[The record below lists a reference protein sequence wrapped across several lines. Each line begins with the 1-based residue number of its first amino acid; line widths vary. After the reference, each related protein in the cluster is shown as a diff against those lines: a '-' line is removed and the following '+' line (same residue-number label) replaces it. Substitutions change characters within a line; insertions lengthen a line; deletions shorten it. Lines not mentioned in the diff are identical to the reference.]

1 VGDGGERD
9 QEAGGLR
16 RWWRDGPLHR
26 PGARR
31 RYLTAGLAI
40 AIVVSLPAIVGA
52 VPVSAKKIPVTT
64 LLARALASQNIKY
77 TGLASASG
85 ALQIPD
91 FGVGVE
97 VTALISHTNR
107 LRAWWDGP
115 AHFRVDRETAFAE
128 TDIYRVGNQLW
139 TWDSD
144 HRSAIL
150 TSGKQDIPL
159 PGAEDALP
167 SNLARRLLALA
178 KPADVHPAGA
188 QRVAGRTVLA
198 MTWEPND
205 RRSTIGRVKVWVDQN
220 TGLPLSVEVRT
231 QSGSRAFSS
240 SFLDIHYGAPDPSV
254 LRFDPTKD
262 PTHPFTVTTEPVA
275 PDSRP
280 ATFRLPR
287 VIAGLPQRSPPD
299 PLIATYGDGPSVVAV
314 TPLDPPA
321 AQALRGQVDSPG
333 HPPIEGAFGEG
344 SLIETPLVTGLIFYT
359 KNNGYVLLG
368 TVTRDQIER
377 MALDL
382 VRHPARQIPG

>member
-9 QEAGGLR
+9 QAAGGLR

-64 LLARALASQNIKY
+64 LLARAMASENIEY
-77 TGLASASG
+77 TGLASSSG

-91 FGVGVE
+91 FGVGGE

-115 AHFRVDRETAFAE
+115 THYRVDRETAFAE
-128 TDIYRVGNQLW
+128 SDIYRVGSQLW

-144 HRSAIL
+144 HRIAVL
-150 TSGKQDIPL
+150 TSGKPQIPL
-159 PGAEDALP
+159 PGAADALP
-167 SNLARRLLALA
+167 GNLARRLLALA

-198 MTWEPND
+198 MAWEPND

-231 QSGSRAFSS
+231 VNGARAFSS

-254 LRFDPTKD
+254 LRFDPYKD
-262 PTHPFTVTTEPVA
+262 PTHPFIETSEPTA
-275 PDSRP
+275 PDSQP
-280 ATFRLPR
+280 ATFRLQG
-287 VIAGLPQRSPPD
+287 IIGGLPQRSPPD
-299 PLIATYGDGPSVVAV
+299 PFIASYGDGPSVVAV
-314 TPLDPPA
+314 TALDPTA

-344 SLIETPLVTGLIFYT
+344 TLIETPLVTGLIFYT
-359 KNNGYVLLG
+359 QNNGYVLLG